1 MIDLSRA
8 ILYLRLPSRA
18 ETRSK
23 EDKSHSFPFAVA
35 NHGRLQ
41 RAGFTQ
47 LDALASL
54 ITHVHR
60 VVILPAAS
68 DVTVLRI
75 SAPPLSASRLK
86 TALPALVEESLLGDV
101 ADCQIVAGPDSQG
114 MRTIAVIDRA
124 WLRQWSDRLRSLGAH
139 RLSAKPIQLCLPL
152 TEGRVSAALMGLGRR
167 HQVGNRNVYAIEF
180 T

>member
-68 DVTVLRI
+68 DMTVLRI

-114 MRTIAVIDRA
+114 MRTIAVID
-124 WLRQWSDRLRSLGAH
+124 
-139 RLSAKPIQLCLPL
+139 
-152 TEGRVSAALMGLGRR
+152 T
-167 HQVGNRNVYAIEF
+167 
-180 T
+180 

>member
-68 DVTVLRI
+68 DVTVLHI
-75 SAPPLSASRLK
+75 STPPLSASRLK
-86 TALPALVEESLLGDV
+86 TALPANLFRMRTFGLKTKIVAPAPKKMASLLLTQV
-101 ADCQIVAGPDSQG
+101 QIK
-114 MRTIAVIDRA
+114 T
-124 WLRQWSDRLRSLGAH
+124 
-139 RLSAKPIQLCLPL
+139 
-152 TEGRVSAALMGLGRR
+152 
-167 HQVGNRNVYAIEF
+167 
-180 T
+180 

>member
-75 SAPPLSASRLK
+75 SAPPLSASF
-86 TALPALVEESLLGDV
+86 V
-101 ADCQIVAGPDSQG
+101 Q
-114 MRTIAVIDRA
+114 
-124 WLRQWSDRLRSLGAH
+124 H
-139 RLSAKPIQLCLPL
+139 
-152 TEGRVSAALMGLGRR
+152 GRR
-167 HQVGNRNVYAIEF
+167 GRRLLLLQR
-180 T
+180 